1 MRNGAVALLWPS
13 LPPSL
18 PLSLPRMAVRGSDS
32 DLSLPLSL
40 PLLARCLRDTTVL
53 ISQHAEPSRHSTAA
67 AAAVQQHQ
75 AVCVLAAAARAR
87 PSEFQLLEPPLT
99 DELLVLSDASR
110 GARRRGDLFRRGRRR
125 DAAEYLE
132 TTSFAKINNC
142 GAPKTRRRTREGGQ
156 RARVARAV
164 THLQRQILRFYSL
177 QSNHSYHRT
186 NCV

>member
-18 PLSLPRMAVRGSDS
+18 PLSPSLPRMAVRGSDS
-32 DLSLPLSL
+32 DLSLPL

-53 ISQHAEPSRHSTAA
+53 ISQHAEPSRHSTAAA

-110 GARRRGDLFRRGRRR
+110 GARRGDLFRRVARRR
-125 DAAEYLE
+125 
-132 TTSFAKINNC
+132 
-142 GAPKTRRRTREGGQ
+142 GGGVSQ
-156 RARVARAV
+156 
-164 THLQRQILRFYSL
+164 
-177 QSNHSYHRT
+177 NHIF
-186 NCV
+186 CKDK